1 MTEIVTEILMEQY
14 RRHICLSNQVAGEL
28 NKMRHRSLE
37 DDDTLDRFECL
48 TRMELGE
55 SKAIA
60 SIATI
65 LG

>member
-1 MTEIVTEILMEQY
+1 
-14 RRHICLSNQVAGEL
+14 
-28 NKMRHRSLE
+28 MRHRSLE
-37 DDDTLDRFECL
+37 DEDTLDRFECL